1 MGVRSCKHLQ
11 VSTMIEPSAL
21 SVTVDLLEPG
31 WLFAERED
39 NLLTAERVQAWASE
53 LPEDLHGD
61 EVLASWLVQ
70 TLQTLAD
77 SLLEDEIVAVHLPD
91 ALEPPTIVRIRFA
104 RETDDETFDLAELV
118 QGEPRETLEPPIVE
132 PHRAASLGAGVR
144 ALRFRALGQDRELFG
159 SLAFAF
165 RQRDMVV
172 TVVGDNPNFDVLVR
186 RTDAMVR
193 LIDAITITQQV
204 ESGHR

>member
-1 MGVRSCKHLQ
+1 MV
-11 VSTMIEPSAL
+11 EPSAL

-39 NLLTAERVQAWASE
+39 NSLTAERVQAWAGE
-53 LPEDLHGD
+53 LSEDLHGD

-91 ALEPPTIVRIRFA
+91 VLEPPTIVRIRFA
-104 RETDDETFDLAELV
+104 HETDDETFDLAELIR
-118 QGEPRETLEPPIVE
+118 GETRETLEPPIVE
-132 PHRAASLGAGVR
+132 PHRAASLGTGVR
-144 ALRFRALGQDRELFG
+144 ALRFRALGRDRELFG

-204 ESGHR
+204 ETGHR